1 MLDAETKLRIDR
13 ARNALV
19 GKIPDPKAQ
28 IEQITFALIF
38 KFMDEL
44 QDHHGFGA
52 NRTHASTN
60 GRVCFGWK
68 KLMQADGV
76 KRFELY
82 SMGLRRMEKSLEVPD
97 AIRRILRNAQVSYAD
112 PGTLARFLETIDEFN
127 HDHLEQLGD
136 ALEYLF
142 SVLGSQGAGGQFR
155 TPDHIREFIVSTVDP
170 KPNEFILDPA
180 CGTAGFLI
188 SALRHLLRTEH
199 PSLQRRGFPS
209 RQADLQAQFWGYD
222 ISPEM
227 VRLSSANLVLHGFKD
242 PCIFEHDVLASENH
256 WGRCFDVIFSNPP
269 FMTPRGGIDS
279 HPLFSFP
286 SKRSEL
292 LFLQYIATH
301 LTAKGRAGIV
311 VPEGMLFQN
320 RGAYKEVRRMLVNG
334 ALIAIVSLPPGC
346 FNPYSAVRTSILFLD
361 KSLAKSETIAFFRA
375 ENDGFRLGRPRSRIA
390 MDDLPQI
397 QKEIT
402 AYFNTLRQR
411 LPMDPK
417 QFTHGKI
424 VSKAEIRGDGE
435 FNLTHWK
442 YQRIPQQATIYPR
455 VPLGDLVEFLDY
467 RRRPIRRADRKPG
480 PYPYYG
486 ATGVVDHVDRYLFD
500 EPLVLVGEDGAK
512 WGAGE
517 QTAYRV
523 SGKYWVN
530 NHAHILRP
538 RRNLILD
545 QYFQEVLNELD
556 LRPYVAGVTVSK
568 LTQERLKGIPILLP
582 PLERQRKIIIK
593 IEQYESAI
601 EAAMQTIAGLER
613 KLQRARKLVWS
624 R

>member
-1 MLDAETKLRIDR
+1 LLDAETKQRIDR

-44 QDHHGFGA
+44 QRHHVFGA
-52 NRTHASTN
+52 HPNHTSTN
-60 GRVCFGWK
+60 GRARFGWK
-68 KLMQADGV
+68 QLMQSEGF

-82 SMGLRRMEKSLEVPD
+82 SMGLRRMGDSLEVPD

-170 KPNEFILDPA
+170 KPNESILDPA

-188 SALRHLLRTEH
+188 SALRHMLRPEH
-199 PSLQRRGFPS
+199 PSFEKRGFPS
-209 RQADLQAQFWGYD
+209 QKADLQAQFWGYD

-227 VRLSSANLVLHGFKD
+227 VRLSSANLVLHGLKD

-269 FMTPRGGIDS
+269 FMTPRGGINS
-279 HPLFSFP
+279 HPLFYFP

-301 LTAKGRAGIV
+301 LTEKGRAGIV
-311 VPEGMLFQN
+311 VPEGILFQN
-320 RGAYKEVRRMLVNG
+320 RGVYKEVRRMLVNG
-334 ALIAIVSLPPGC
+334 ALVAIVSLPPGC

-361 KSLAKSETIAFFRA
+361 KGLANSETIAFFRA
-375 ENDGFRLGRPRSRIA
+375 ENDGFRLGRPRSKIA
-390 MDDLPQI
+390 KDDLPQI

-402 AYFNTLRQR
+402 AYFDTLRQR
-411 LPMDPK
+411 LPMDPN
-417 QFTHGKI
+417 QFSHGKL

-442 YQRIPQQATIYPR
+442 YQRIPQQATIHPR

-467 RRRPIRRADRKPG
+467 RRRPIRKADRKPG

-517 QTAYRV
+517 HTAYRV

-545 QYFQEVLNELD
+545 QYLQEVLNELD

-568 LTQERLKGIPILLP
+568 LTQERLKGIPIPLLP
-582 PLERQRKIIIK
+582 IRRQRKIIIK
-593 IEQYESAI
+593 IEDYESAI
-601 EAAMQTIAGLER
+601 VVAMQTIAGLER
-613 KLQRARKLVWS
+613 KIRRARKLVWS

>member
-1 MLDAETKLRIDR
+1 
-13 ARNALV
+13 
-19 GKIPDPKAQ
+19 
-28 IEQITFALIF
+28 
-38 KFMDEL
+38 
-44 QDHHGFGA
+44 
-52 NRTHASTN
+52 
-60 GRVCFGWK
+60 
-68 KLMQADGV
+68 
-76 KRFELY
+76 
-82 SMGLRRMEKSLEVPD
+82 
-97 AIRRILRNAQVSYAD
+97 
-112 PGTLARFLETIDEFN
+112 
-127 HDHLEQLGD
+127 
-136 ALEYLF
+136 
-142 SVLGSQGAGGQFR
+142 
-155 TPDHIREFIVSTVDP
+155 
-170 KPNEFILDPA
+170 
-180 CGTAGFLI
+180 
-188 SALRHLLRTEH
+188 
-199 PSLQRRGFPS
+199 
-209 RQADLQAQFWGYD
+209 
-222 ISPEM
+222 
-227 VRLSSANLVLHGFKD
+227 
-242 PCIFEHDVLASENH
+242 
-256 WGRCFDVIFSNPP
+256 
-269 FMTPRGGIDS
+269 
-279 HPLFSFP
+279 
-286 SKRSEL
+286 
-292 LFLQYIATH
+292 
-301 LTAKGRAGIV
+301 
-311 VPEGMLFQN
+311 
-320 RGAYKEVRRMLVNG
+320 
-334 ALIAIVSLPPGC
+334 
-346 FNPYSAVRTSILFLD
+346 
-361 KSLAKSETIAFFRA
+361 
-375 ENDGFRLGRPRSRIA
+375 

-517 QTAYRV
+517 HTAYRV

-545 QYFQEVLNELD
+545 QYFQAVLNELD

-568 LTQERLKGIPILLP
+568 LTQERLKGIPIPLP